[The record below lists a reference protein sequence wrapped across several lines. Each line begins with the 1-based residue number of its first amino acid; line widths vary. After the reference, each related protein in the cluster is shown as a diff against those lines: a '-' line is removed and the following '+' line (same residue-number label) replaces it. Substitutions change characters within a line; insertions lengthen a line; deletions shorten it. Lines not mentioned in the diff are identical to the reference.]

1 MSKTNGETPSTSVIT
16 GIVTMSYPHVATP
29 QDETND
35 DGKPTGKKKYSG
47 AFIFDPG
54 ADLTKERNAIAAA
67 AEAAYPNGAG
77 IEMLRTGALKQPIR
91 TDAEAKNYPVG
102 SVFLNARSERKPQ
115 VVFNYPDPA
124 TGKPMLVPEDRIA
137 DVLYP
142 GVKVR
147 VSLRA
152 FAYNKKGNKGV
163 SFALGNIQV
172 IADGTRIDGRKA
184 AVDEFTAD
192 LTAAPAELPF

>member
-1 MSKTNGETPSTSVIT
+1 MSDTNGKASTSVIT
-16 GIVTMSYPHVATP
+16 DIVTLSYPHVAVP
-29 QDETND
+29 QPVTD
-35 DGKPTGKKKYSG
+35 DDDKPTGKFKYST
-47 AFIFDPG
+47 AVVYAPG

-77 IEMLRTGALKQPIR
+77 LEMLRTGKLVQPIR

-102 SVFLNARSERKPQ
+102 SVFFNARTEKKPQ
-115 VVFNYPDPA
+115 VVYNYPDPT
-124 TGKPMLVPEDRIA
+124 TGKPMEVPQDLIA
-137 DVLYP
+137 EKVYA
-142 GVKVR
+142 GVQAR

-152 FAYNKKGNKGV
+152 FAYNKKGKKGI

-172 IADGTRIDGRKA
+172 IADGARLDGRKA

-192 LTAAPAELPF
+192 LTAAPQDLPF